1 QTSAS
6 QVDRRRAAQTDI
18 DRQLSEAQN
27 KVAASRRN
35 TAQITQKI
43 FAVEK
48 DVKTRRAMLL
58 PSNARFNE
66 ETNEQEDEQYYRQR
80 NQQNVMTRRN

>member
-58 PSNARFNE
+58 PSNTRFNE